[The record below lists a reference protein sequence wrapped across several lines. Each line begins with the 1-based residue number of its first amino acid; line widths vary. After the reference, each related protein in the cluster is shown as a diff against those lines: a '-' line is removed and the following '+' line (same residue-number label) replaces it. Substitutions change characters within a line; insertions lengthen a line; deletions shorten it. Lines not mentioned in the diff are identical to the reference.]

1 MALSDAFLSPT
12 GLAAL
17 AVVVPLVLLYLV
29 RPDPERVVL
38 PTFRFLTE
46 EAGRERT
53 NPFLARLRRSLLL
66 LLQVATVAAL
76 ALALAS
82 PYVLVAEEET
92 VSETV
97 LVVDASASM
106 QTATGDGTRFGRA
119 VATAREELTGAT
131 TVVVAGAEARVAL
144 RAGTRTEA
152 ERTLDALEPTGAPGD
167 LATAVRT
174 ATSVAGEEARV
185 LVLSDFADD
194 SEWSDAVRAARARGL
209 RVALR
214 QFGGGGADNVGVVD
228 RSFSGTE
235 VTLSVRNFGD
245 APATRT
251 LALGPRTERLELA
264 PGDVTTVTLPVPA
277 GGGVA
282 RLSPADSFPV
292 DDAVAVGAPQD
303 ATVDVLLV
311 TSDRNRYLATALEL
325 VEPTEL
331 TVVDP
336 LDPVDAS
343 EYDVVVFSNVDD
355 DDLLRGNVQA
365 AREVLEAGG
374 GVAVQAQERQVPK
387 LGDLLLVA
395 PQSIKE
401 NPDVGEVADDPLTRG
416 LTFPPPSRYVAG
428 PLREGRP
435 LVRLADGSPLLAV
448 ADRGAG
454 RVLYFG
460 YMESGSSFKFDYQYP
475 IFWKRAVFHLAGREP
490 LSALN
495 ERAGGRLTFGA
506 ETTVATPSGEVTATT
521 VRLDE
526 VGFYDVGDR
535 RYGVG
540 LLNPAESAVAVE
552 PLEARSDAT
561 AEPRSESRQV
571 PRELTWV
578 AALGAVALVLGEL
591 GFLRRRGDL

>member
-1 MALSDAFLSPT
+1 
-12 GLAAL
+12 
-17 AVVVPLVLLYLV
+17 
-29 RPDPERVVL
+29 
-38 PTFRFLTE
+38 
-46 EAGRERT
+46 
-53 NPFLARLRRSLLL
+53 
-66 LLQVATVAAL
+66 
-76 ALALAS
+76 
-82 PYVLVAEEET
+82 
-92 VSETV
+92 
-97 LVVDASASM
+97 
-106 QTATGDGTRFGRA
+106 
-119 VATAREELTGAT
+119 
-131 TVVVAGAEARVAL
+131 
-144 RAGTRTEA
+144 
-152 ERTLDALEPTGAPGD
+152 
-167 LATAVRT
+167 
-174 ATSVAGEEARV
+174 
-185 LVLSDFADD
+185 
-194 SEWSDAVRAARARGL
+194 
-209 RVALR
+209 
-214 QFGGGGADNVGVVD
+214 
-228 RSFSGTE
+228 
-235 VTLSVRNFGD
+235 
-245 APATRT
+245 
-251 LALGPRTERLELA
+251 
-264 PGDVTTVTLPVPA
+264 VPA

-282 RLSPADSFPV
+282 RLSPGDSFPV
-292 DDAVAVGAPQD
+292 DDAVPVGSPGD
-303 ATVDVLLV
+303 ATIDVVLV
-311 TSDRNRYLATALEL
+311 TSDRNRFLATALEL
-325 VEPTEL
+325 VEPAEL

-336 LDPVDAS
+336 LDPIDP
-343 EYDVVVFSNVDD
+343 ERYDVVVFSNVDD
-355 DDLLRGNVQA
+355 DDLLRGNVEA
-365 AREVLEAGG
+365 AREVVEAGG